1 VARNPV
7 YSFFAS
13 KGSLAPLFLRLALT
27 SIFVF
32 HGCQKAFGWFGGEG
46 WNTTIESMTDPA
58 NLGLPYVVA
67 AAVIIVEPLVALS
80 LFFGFLTRLAAFA
93 VVVLMTGALFLVHAG
108 SGFVDIQTPM
118 LVLTS
123 GLALLFFGGG
133 YFSVDRAISLGLLP
147 DVG

>member
-1 VARNPV
+1 MARNPV

-58 NLGLPYVVA
+58 NLGLPYIVA

>member
-1 VARNPV
+1 MARNPV

-93 VVVLMTGALFLVHAG
+93 VVVLMAGALVLVHAG
-108 SGFVDIQTPM
+108 AGFVDIQTPM